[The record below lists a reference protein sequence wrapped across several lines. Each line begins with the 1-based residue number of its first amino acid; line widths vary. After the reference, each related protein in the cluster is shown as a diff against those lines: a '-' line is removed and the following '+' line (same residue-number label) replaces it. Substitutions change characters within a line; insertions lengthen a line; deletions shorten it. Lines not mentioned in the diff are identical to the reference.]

1 METIKKN
8 YEFKYILQKGKYY
21 SGDTIEVFIIK
32 NNKKSN
38 YIGMAIGVKI
48 AKAVKRNHIKRL
60 IRENYRIMENR
71 LKKGYNIIFLW
82 KKKIPVSEAI
92 FYNIQ
97 KDMNIIFKKAG
108 ILEND

>member
-8 YEFKYILQKGKYY
+8 YEFKYILQKGKFY
-21 SGDTIEVFIIK
+21 SGDTIEIFIIK
-32 NNKKSN
+32 NNKKKN
-38 YIGMAIGVKI
+38 FIGMAIGVKI

-60 IRENYRIMENR
+60 IRENYRLMENKIR
-71 LKKGYNIIFLW
+71 KGYNIVFLW
-82 KKKIPVSEAI
+82 KKKNPISEAN

-97 KDMNIIFKKAG
+97 KDMNIILKKAG